1 MKPKV
6 IANNDKH
13 LRKIIKHEM
22 EINGKN
28 CDLNHID
35 VSKVIGMQE
44 VFADLEFNGDI
55 SQWDVSNVVSMRKMF
70 NCSDFNGDISKWNV
84 SKVESM
90 DHMFSKSKFVGNID
104 NWTPYSLQLI
114 HPIRLFGT
122 CLPPVIIPYWANYK
136 DVESRVIAIN
146 AYQLKNGLEQ
156 ELNANIAIPKRNKI

>member
-1 MKPKV
+1 MKPKI
-6 IANNDKH
+6 IANDVRH

-35 VSKVIGMQE
+35 VSEVTDMQGL
-44 VFADLEFNGDI
+44 FADLEFNGDI
-55 SQWDVSNVVSMRKMF
+55 SQWDVSSVKDMNYMF
-70 NCSDFNGDISKWNV
+70 HASIFNGDISKWNV
-84 SKVESM
+84 SKVENM
-90 DHMFSKSKFVGNID
+90 DHMFSKSKFLGNIEE
-104 NWTPYSLQLI
+104 WTPYKLTLI

-146 AYQLKNGLEQ
+146 AYQLKNGLEE
-156 ELNANIAIPKRNKI
+156 ELSSNNIIPKRNKL